1 MYLEQLKQQQ
11 DEESVVR
18 SAGIV
23 NTFMGQNRKEYYFVT
38 KYLIVGYIIFPD
50 NTLGL

>member
-23 NTFMGQNRKEYYFVT
+23 NTFYGPK
-38 KYLIVGYIIFPD
+38 
-50 NTLGL
+50 